1 MTSAH
6 GALDFESAGGGVDV
20 EDAVWRVGF
29 RGEDGGEGV
38 EYGEVFSPEGDG
50 VEG

>member
-6 GALDFESAGGGVDV
+6 CALDFEGAGGGIDV
-20 EDAVWRVGF
+20 EDAGRMVGSC
-29 RGEDGGEGV
+29 GEDGGEGV
-38 EYGEVFSPEGDG
+38 EDGEVFSPEGDG

>member
-6 GALDFESAGGGVDV
+6 GALDFEGSGGGVDV
-20 EDAVWRVGF
+20 EDAVWTVGF
-29 RGEDGGEGV
+29 TGEDGGEGV
-38 EYGEVFSPEGDG
+38 EYGEVLSPKRDG